1 MNFLCDSNL
10 ISELMKPEPHEM
22 VEKWFS
28 HQDFIMMSAVSVEE
42 IYYGL
47 TYKDA
52 RKKWAWFETFV
63 QSRCEVLPVTT
74 DIAKQ
79 CGILREK
86 FRLQGITRS
95 QADLLI
101 GATAL
106 LYDLVLVT
114 RNTKDFEGCGI
125 QLFNPFEEPKKDGK
139 GKMDKTTAKP
149 TI

>member
-1 MNFLCDSNL
+1 MNFLCDSNSV
-10 ISELMKPEPHEM
+10 SELMKPKPHKI
-22 VEKWFS
+22 VEEWFS
-28 HQDFIMMSAVSVEE
+28 HQDFIFMSVISIEE

-52 RKKWAWFETFV
+52 HRKKRWFDHFV
-63 QSRCEVLPVTT
+63 QFRCEVLPITT

-79 CGILREK
+79 CGIWRGQ
-86 FRLQGITRS
+86 FRQQGITRS

-106 LYDLVLVT
+106 IHNLVLVT

-125 QLFNPFEEPKKDGK
+125 QLLNPFD
-139 GKMDKTTAKP
+139 DY
-149 TI
+149 

>member
-1 MNFLCDSNL
+1 MNFLCDSNSV
-10 ISELMKPEPHEM
+10 SELMKPAPHEM

-28 HQDFIMMSAVSVEE
+28 HQDFLFMSVVSIEE

-52 RKKWAWFETFV
+52 HRKKAWFKNFIKF
-63 QSRCEVLPVTT
+63 RCEVLPITIE
-74 DIAKQ
+74 IAQQ
-79 CGILREK
+79 CGILRGR
-86 FRLQGITRS
+86 FRQQGITRS

-106 LYDLVLVT
+106 RHDLVLVT

-125 QLFNPFEEPKKDGK
+125 QLFNPFDEPKK
-139 GKMDKTTAKP
+139 
-149 TI
+149 